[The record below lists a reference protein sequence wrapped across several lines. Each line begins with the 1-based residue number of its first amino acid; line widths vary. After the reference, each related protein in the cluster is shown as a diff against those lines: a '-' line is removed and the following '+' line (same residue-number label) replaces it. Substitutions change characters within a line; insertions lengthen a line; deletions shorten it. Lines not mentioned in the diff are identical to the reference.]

1 MYILN
6 GKVIIKAE
14 LWTSAAYPGV
24 SNFKTV
30 EEAKTIVMDIVP
42 MGRNPSYC
50 QAVSFQ
56 FLSQDV
62 FLYKFII

>member
-6 GKVIIKAE
+6 GKPVVKGRAVNKSCISSSLQFPDNGE
-14 LWTSAAYPGV
+14 G
-24 SNFKTV
+24 
-30 EEAKTIVMDIVP
+30 KTIVMDIVP
-42 MGRNPSYC
+42 IGRNPSYC

-56 FLSQDV
+56 FLSQGI